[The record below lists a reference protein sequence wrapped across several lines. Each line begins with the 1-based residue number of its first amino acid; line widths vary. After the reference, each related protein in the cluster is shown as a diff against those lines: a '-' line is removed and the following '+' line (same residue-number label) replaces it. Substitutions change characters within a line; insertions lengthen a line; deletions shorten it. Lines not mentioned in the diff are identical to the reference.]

1 MIAMLR
7 AFRLPSHTV
16 MPSTRRV
23 LQVFHW
29 LVSDRVEYLETTPAG
44 SRLQHIR
51 IVAFMLL
58 LLVGTSPFP
67 YIVLVCSILLCYA
80 NLLAEHSQ
88 SAVTRM
94 QVIDAAFLQLTVS
107 KTLQRSASVH
117 LLFAF
122 EYVIQVCYPDCCCYV
137 QAAGMHAAQSKGRR

>member
-1 MIAMLR
+1 MPTPLR
-7 AFRLPSHTV
+7 G
-16 MPSTRRV
+16 

-51 IVAFMLL
+51 IVAFMIL
-58 LLVGTSPFP
+58 LLVRTLAFLRCPSACSR
-67 YIVLVCSILLCYA
+67 VLRATCQFSECHTQVVRL
-80 NLLAEHSQ
+80 
-88 SAVTRM
+88 

-122 EYVIQVCYPDCCCYV
+122 EYVIQVCFAMVFSLAP
-137 QAAGMHAAQSKGRR
+137 AASSAAIIPQRVFMLADHHL